1 MNVEKIK
8 NKNLRQLINLNK
20 LHEERQ
26 KRIQNIDYM
35 NNIKEKKKANMY
47 KSDYDAIRN
56 HIENQIIKEINP
68 TIAERLKYL
77 EKFF

>member
-35 NNIKEKKKANMY
+35 NSIKEKKKANMY
-47 KSDYDAIRN
+47 KSDYGAIRN

-68 TIAERLKYL
+68 MIEEQIGRAHV
-77 EKFF
+77 